1 MRTKHVPKM
10 WLVKREVIAGSIRE
24 AASKPGRIYEIT
36 EAEEKNHPLPK
47 SKKVGFNP
55 KTK

>member
-1 MRTKHVPKM
+1 M